1 MCLIIFSFKQNKE
14 FPLIIAANRDEFYER
29 ETKTLDLW
37 NKNSDIIAG
46 KDLKS
51 GGTWMGI
58 NKKTKQFAA
67 ITNYRDPSN
76 FKQDAKSRGIIV
88 SSFLENE
95 IAPDDFIK
103 KLQSKKDEYNGFNLI
118 AGNKDEIYYYSNI
131 SNRPEKLEPGIH
143 GLSNHLLNTDWPKV
157 EKSKKELEKTFKSE
171 NIIEDSIK
179 VLLNDKTFPDNEL
192 PETGMGLEWERLLS
206 PVFVKS
212 EIYGTRASSVLIFD
226 KNNKVNFRENAWL
239 EESITKKTEFML

>member
-1 MCLIIFSFKQNKE
+1 MCLIIFSFRQNSKY
-14 FPLIIAANRDEFYER
+14 PLIIAANRDEFFKR

-37 NKNSDIIAG
+37 EKNPDIIAG
-46 KDLKS
+46 KDLQS

-76 FKQDAKSRGIIV
+76 FKENAKSRGIIV
-88 SSFLENE
+88 SSFLENK
-95 IAPDDFIK
+95 INPDDFIK
-103 KLQSKKDEYNGFNLI
+103 SLQPEKDNYNGFNLI

-131 SNRPEKLEPGIH
+131 SNHPEKLEPGIH
-143 GLSNHLLNTDWPKV
+143 GLSNHFLNTDWPKV
-157 EKSKKELEKTFKSE
+157 KKSKQELEKAFNSE
-171 NIIEDSIK
+171 DIIEESIK
-179 VLLNDKTFPDNEL
+179 ALVDDNIFPDKEL

-226 KNNKVNFRENAWL
+226 KNNKINFRENAWL
-239 EESITKKTEFML
+239 EKSITKKTEFIL